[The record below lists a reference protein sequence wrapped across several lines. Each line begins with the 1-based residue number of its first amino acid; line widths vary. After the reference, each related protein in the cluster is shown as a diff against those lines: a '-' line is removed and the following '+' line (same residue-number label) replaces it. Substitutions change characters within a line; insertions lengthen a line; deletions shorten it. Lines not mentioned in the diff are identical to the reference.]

1 MTKGFH
7 HKETIWE
14 ENDKEIKALLTS
26 RLTVKDIWKDNR
38 RKINYLLQMN
48 IDDARVW
55 FGYRSKMTVRV
66 KANRSSEYRNNIG
79 RRHCNTNKIESQ
91 EHL

>member
-1 MTKGFH
+1 MKKGFH

-14 ENDKEIKALLTS
+14 EKDKEIKALLTS

-38 RKINYLLQMN
+38 RKINYLIKMN

-66 KANRSSEYRNNIG
+66 KANRLNPMGSQLTAKFLPNNDAF
-79 RRHCNTNKIESQ
+79 
-91 EHL
+91 